1 MANDPGQNAVSR
13 LKIMEQ
19 ENNGYKIAEF
29 DLKQRGP
36 GDFIRENDEKIRQ
49 HGALKLRMAGALDD
63 ARLLYR
69 AVDAAEKYLGVK

>member
-1 MANDPGQNAVSR
+1 MADSPGQAAESR
-13 LKIMEQ
+13 LKMMER
-19 ENNGYKIAEF
+19 ESNGYKIAEF

-69 AVDAAEKYLGVK
+69 AFEWAEKYTED